1 MRGRVKGLTERIVLV
16 AHQTEAMARQ
26 KVLKSPDH
34 YLNGKHQHQ
43 RRPGA
48 RAVAAAMLQAEK
60 RGLNVTVRRLEPGQ
74 HRLLPPPR
82 KD

>member
-1 MRGRVKGLTERIVLV
+1 MRGRAKGLTERIVLT

-26 KVLKSPDH
+26 KVLRPPDH
-34 YLNGKHQHQ
+34 YLNAKT
-43 RRPGA
+43 RRRAGH

-60 RGLNVTVRRLEPGQ
+60 RGLNVTVRRLDAPQ
-74 HRLLPPPR
+74 KLLPKPR